1 MKPGCSGSTVL
12 EHRHRVEEEAVAL
25 KREVPVEEAI
35 GMTLA
40 HDLTRI
46 VPGEFKG
53 PAFKKG
59 HVVQEADI
67 PLLLDIGKRYIYVLN
82 LDDDELHENDGATRM
97 ANALGGRGLN
107 FTDVHEGKVVMKAA
121 HDGMLWVDEE
131 RVFKM
136 NMIDD
141 ISITTRPSFIAV
153 TEGTSVAG
161 VRPIPLT
168 VKKDKI
174 EQVERLAQTEENE
187 RKAIEVLPYLPQKI
201 ALVTTGSEVLT
212 GRIQDKFGPSLTNK
226 FASYGMQVESQ
237 VMTGDE
243 QERIVEEMIRAA
255 DAGATLICVTG
266 GMSVDPDDRSPAA
279 IRSAATEVVTY
290 GTPMLPGS
298 MMMVAYRN
306 NTVIFGLPGAVI
318 YDAMTSFDVILPR
331 VLAGLRVTKADIAR
345 HGVGGWLNA

>member
-1 MKPGCSGSTVL
+1 
-12 EHRHRVEEEAVAL
+12 
-25 KREVPVEEAI
+25 
-35 GMTLA
+35 MTLA

-59 HVVQEADI
+59 HIISREDI
-67 PLLLDIGKRYIYVLN
+67 PLLLDIGKRFIYVLE
-82 LDDDELHENDGATRM
+82 LEADELHENDGATRM
-97 ANALGGRGLN
+97 AAALGGSGLT
-107 FTDVHEGKVVMKAA
+107 FTDVHEGKIVMKAA

-141 ISITTRPSFIAV
+141 ISITTRRPYIAV
-153 TEGTSVAG
+153 RQGTSVAG

-168 VKKDKI
+168 IKKEKI
-174 EQVERLAQTEENE
+174 ERLEQLAQTSFTE
-187 RKAIEVLPYLPQKI
+187 RKAIEVLPYQPQKI
-201 ALVTTGSEVLT
+201 AIVTTGSEVST
-212 GRIQDKFGPSLTNK
+212 GRIEDKFGPSLTAK
-226 FASYGMQVESQ
+226 FASYGMAVESQ

-243 QERIVEEMIRAA
+243 QERIVEEIVRAC
-255 DAGATLICVTG
+255 DSGATLVCVTG

-279 IRSAATEVVTY
+279 IRAAATEVVTY

-298 MMMVAYRN
+298 MLMLAYRH
-306 NTVIFGLPGAVI
+306 NTAIFGLPGAVI
-318 YDAMTSFDVILPR
+318 YDPLTSFDILLSR
-331 VLAGLRVTKADIAR
+331 VLAGLRVTKADVAR